1 MKHTP
6 GPWKFDIEPR
16 GKGWPGLFQVTTN
29 ILEYG
34 LDGEEGIYIDNPADA
49 RLLAA
54 APEMLEILKLVV
66 SVSQHDATL
75 ITRQVADRMK
85 AIVAKAEGVVDGA
98 SQRGYQLGRRDAS
111 RGPLG

>member
-1 MKHTP
+1 MGKHTP

-16 GKGWPGLFQVTTN
+16 GNGWPGLFQVTTN

-49 RLLAA
+49 RLLSA
-54 APEMLEILKLVV
+54 APEMLEILKQVV

-75 ITRQVADRMK
+75 ITRQVADRMR
-85 AIVAKAEGVVDGA
+85 AIVAKATQHHPPAEDPNP
-98 SQRGYQLGRRDAS
+98 SE
-111 RGPLG
+111 